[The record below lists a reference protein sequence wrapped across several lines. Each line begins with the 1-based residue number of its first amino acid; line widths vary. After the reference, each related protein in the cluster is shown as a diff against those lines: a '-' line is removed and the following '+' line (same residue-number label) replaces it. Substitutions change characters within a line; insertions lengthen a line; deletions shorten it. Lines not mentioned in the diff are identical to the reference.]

1 MALSVC
7 LSFSL
12 YLLLNAVQAE
22 PLAMYNYDYG
32 GGGDHMP
39 HQTNMGMEFY
49 APADRGCAMC
59 RNGDNCSL
67 AVHNQS
73 EGFFCGDILSTFQ
86 PCCCSFR
93 NECMTTIFSDSC
105 ECFDGAREEEIMT
118 TRFYLFVG
126 LSLIAW
132 GLLAYDK
139 MCAGPYKVMNS
150 NHQLLASS
158 PSAARARGEDSVEDT
173 VDSDSDDG
181 RDHNTATTTAT
192 TMDAATAAV
201 AVDVAEDTEVDD
213 DTAPLRPT
221 SSSPTDREAESSG
234 IEVSVALID
243 ENRTASERHE
253 DGTASIQTV

>member
-1 MALSVC
+1 MALSVFFSFN
-7 LSFSL
+7 LS
-12 YLLLNAVQAE
+12 LLLFNVVQGAS
-22 PLAMYNYDYG
+22 LSMYNYDYG
-32 GGGDHMP
+32 HGDHMRQ
-39 HQTNMGMEFY
+39 QTNMGLDFY

-59 RNGDNCSL
+59 RNGENCTL

-73 EGFFCGDILSTFQ
+73 EGVFCGDVLSTFQ

-158 PSAARARGEDSVEDT
+158 PSAARARGEDSVVDT
-173 VDSDSDDG
+173 VDSDSDDD
-181 RDHNTATTTAT
+181 RDNGTAITTSVT
-192 TMDAATAAV
+192 TMAVAATV
-201 AVDVAEDTEVDD
+201 AVDIDEDTGVDD
-213 DTAPLRPT
+213 DTTPLRPT
-221 SSSPTDREAESSG
+221 SSSPGEVEADSAD
-234 IEVSVALID
+234 IEVSVASIAENHSASD
-243 ENRTASERHE
+243 EHE
-253 DGTASIQTV
+253 DSKASIQSV

>member
-1 MALSVC
+1 
-7 LSFSL
+7 
-12 YLLLNAVQAE
+12 
-22 PLAMYNYDYG
+22 
-32 GGGDHMP
+32 
-39 HQTNMGMEFY
+39 MGMDFY
-49 APADRGCAMC
+49 APADRGCALC
-59 RNGDNCSL
+59 RNGENCSL

-73 EGFFCGDILSTFQ
+73 EGVFCGDVLSTFQ

-105 ECFDGAREEEIMT
+105 ECFDGAREEGIMT

-158 PSAARARGEDSVEDT
+158 PSAARTRGDDSVVDT
-173 VDSDSDDG
+173 VDSDSDDD
-181 RDHNTATTTAT
+181 RDHGSAISTDPDVATTSSAV
-192 TMDAATAAV
+192 ATAAV
-201 AVDVAEDTEVDD
+201 AIEIAEDTEADD

-221 SSSPTDREAESSG
+221 SSSLERDVESG
-234 IEVSVALID
+234 DVEVSVSSI
-243 ENRTASERHE
+243 
-253 DGTASIQTV
+253 DGTRSTSEEHEGSKTLIQPV